1 MPCELEFHEMSTFF
15 RHCSFLW
22 STWYNPMITWNNYLL
37 VVLCLPTILISTS
50 LPCKSWFDTIVSML
64 LLPVS
69 LNQLIFS
76 SLFIHS
82 KCGIPLLWYFSH
94 FFYTI
99 GIYLVVVM
107 DREAWW
113 AAVHG
118 VAKSQTRLREW
129 TELNWG
135 ALKEKLVFLFIF
147 FFLQRALHLLD
158 AQWQ

>member
-22 STWYNPMITWNNYLL
+22 STSYNLMITWNNYLL
-37 VVLCLPTILISTS
+37 VVLCPPTILISTS
-50 LPCKSWFDTIVSML
+50 LPFKSWFDTIVSIL

-76 SLFIHS
+76 SLFVHS
-82 KCGIPLLWYFSH
+82 KCGISLLWYFSH

-99 GIYLVVVM
+99 GTYLVVVM
-107 DREAWW
+107 DREAWC
-113 AAVHG
+113 AEIHG
-118 VAKSQTRLREW
+118 VTKSWTWLSDW

-135 ALKEKLVFLFIF
+135 ALREKPVFLFI
-147 FFLQRALHLLD
+147 FFLQRALHVLD